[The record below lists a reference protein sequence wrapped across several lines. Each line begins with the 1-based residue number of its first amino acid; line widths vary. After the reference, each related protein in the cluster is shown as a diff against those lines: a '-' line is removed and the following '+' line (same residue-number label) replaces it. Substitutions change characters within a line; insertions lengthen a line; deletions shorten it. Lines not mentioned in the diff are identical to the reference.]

1 MRKDEK
7 SLKVVDFFCGAG
19 GMSYGLQTAGLKILA
34 GIDCDV
40 ACEQTYR
47 SNIKDALFLKEDISK
62 YNPDSLADILSINAN
77 DDHLVFAGCSPCQF
91 YSRIRT
97 NKEKS
102 QKTAFLLMHF
112 QRFIEHFRPGF
123 VVVENVPGLFTKKE
137 GSALPGFTA
146 FLRSLDYEYADDIVN
161 TVDFGVPQHRKRY
174 LLIAT
179 RLTNDVSL
187 PPKIK
192 DPRLIIMNFIGEKH
206 GFQKILAGHRDTNIR
221 RCHTA
226 AKLSPNNLK
235 RIQKTS
241 KDGGT
246 RADWKDDPILQIEA
260 YAGRDEIF
268 RDVYGRMQWN
278 KPSPTITT
286 RFISLSN
293 GRFGHP
299 EEDRAISVREGA
311 TLQSFPKSF
320 VFKSSNLNSLARQ
333 IGNAVPPELARR
345 IGLHLK
351 EIVGHAK
358 V

>member
-40 ACEQTYR
+40 ACEQTYN

-62 YNPDSLADILSINAN
+62 YSPGSLADKISITVN

-123 VVVENVPGLFTKKE
+123 VVIENVPGLLTKKE

-146 FLRSLDYEYADDIVN
+146 FLRRLDYNYDDTIIN

-179 RLTNDVSL
+179 RLTKDVSL
-187 PPKIK
+187 PPKK
-192 DPRLIIMNFIGEKH
+192 NDAKLIVRNFIGESN
-206 GFQKILAGHRDTNIR
+206 GFPKIFAGYRDTNER
-221 RCHTA
+221 RNHTA
-226 AKLSPNNLK
+226 AKLSESNLK
-235 RIQKTS
+235 RIQKTA
-241 KDGGT
+241 KNGGT
-246 RADWKDDPILQIEA
+246 RFDWKDDPALQIKA
-260 YAGRDEIF
+260 YAGRDDIF
-268 RDVYGRMQWN
+268 RDVYGRMQWD

-311 TLQSFPKSF
+311 TLQSFPKTF

-351 EIVGHAK
+351 EIVDHAK